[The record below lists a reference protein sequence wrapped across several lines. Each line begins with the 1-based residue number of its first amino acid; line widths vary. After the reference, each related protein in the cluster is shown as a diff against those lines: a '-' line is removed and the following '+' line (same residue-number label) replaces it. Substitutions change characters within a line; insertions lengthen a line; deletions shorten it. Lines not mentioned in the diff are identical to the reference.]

1 MIKIASFNVENL
13 FARPK
18 AFRDIDPATEQPVLE
33 AFREVNELIKKQTYT
48 QADKDRMR
56 DLLVVLEIRRRTS
69 RSWRAGARPG
79 SAGSSPPGRR

>member
-33 AFREVNELIKKQTYT
+33 AFREVNELIKKQTRPS
-48 QADKDRMR
+48 A
-56 DLLVVLEIRRRTS
+56 RTS
-69 RSWRAGARPG
+69 TPPTRRARF
-79 SAGSSPPGRR
+79 SAATAPSTR